1 MIQRF
6 FLWAGLAAALTGC
19 TTGYHSANNLILGY
33 TGGYW
38 DRVGPGKL
46 TMVGFSANSF
56 SNHEKVAVN
65 LMYRCAELAQAR
77 NKPYFSFY
85 SSVPTAIYGLPT
97 AFADVSVTYGKPE
110 AFGYVLFHDEAQDGA
125 QATKAVLE
133 KYQSRIRRF

>member
-6 FLWAGLAAALTGC
+6 LLCAGLMASLSGC
-19 TTGYHSANNLILGY
+19 TTGYHSADNLILGY

-46 TMVGFSANSF
+46 TKVGFSANGF
-56 SNHEKVAVN
+56 SNPNKVAVN

-85 SSVPTAIYGLPT
+85 SSIQNAIAGLPT
-97 AFADVSVTYGKPE
+97 QFADSSMTYGKPE
-110 AFGYVLFHDEAQDGA
+110 AFGYVLFHDEAQEGA
-125 QATKAVLE
+125 LATKEVLE
-133 KYQSRIRRF
+133 KYQAQIRRF